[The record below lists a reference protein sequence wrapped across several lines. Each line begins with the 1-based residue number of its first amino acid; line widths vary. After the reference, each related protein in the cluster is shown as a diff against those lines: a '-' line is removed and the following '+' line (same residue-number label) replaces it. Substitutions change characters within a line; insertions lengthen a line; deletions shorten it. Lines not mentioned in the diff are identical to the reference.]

1 MEIGLLSGFL
11 ELDIPEMKDK
21 AIRTCFRDARRF
33 LNDDEGICMFTK
45 QLGVFR
51 ECTSIVARIAALA
64 SLTSRNSWPI
74 LSLTAALPVFNYLV
88 DMIPWST
95 DETEPG
101 NIDGIILLIPVWYDD
116 EESVLQTKMHWL
128 KQLARSTNSRPEIM
142 IFGAKQWIVE
152 YYKYMSTLITKLK
165 EEGKLDSQ
173 REEDCTPF
181 LQRHVLPLIHSGAR
195 ALMYLTVAFQPDYF
209 GMPISQL
216 TFLESSVDEVFQSIS
231 HLRRSLSS
239 QLIKDMF
246 RIRNL
251 FECIN
256 IKSKVSGPENPA
268 PYKSDSRGMKLELRD
283 VSFRYKKDS
292 PPVLKDVS
300 FTVEAGQMVSIVGY
314 NGSGTVCPWK
324 MLI

>member
-11 ELDIPEMKDK
+11 ELDIPEMKDRD
-21 AIRTCFRDARRF
+21 IRICFRDARRF
-33 LNDDEGICMFTK
+33 LNEDEGICMFTK

-88 DMIPWST
+88 EMIPWPT
-95 DETEPG
+95 EETERG
-101 NIDGIILLIPVWYDD
+101 NINLISKLISVWYDD

-142 IFGAKQWIVE
+142 IFGAKQWIVD
-152 YYKYMSTLITKLK
+152 YYKYMSSLITKLK
-165 EEGKLDSQ
+165 EEGRLDSEQ
-173 REEDCTPF
+173 ESETPF
-181 LQRHVLPLIHSGAR
+181 VHRHVIPLVHSGAR

-231 HLRRSLSS
+231 QLRRSLSS

-268 PYKSDSRGMKLELRD
+268 PYKSDPRGVKVELRD

-314 NGSGTVCPWK
+314 NGSGAFSS
-324 MLI
+324 LRER

>member
-11 ELDIPEMKDK
+11 ELDIPEMKDRD
-21 AIRTCFRDARRF
+21 IRTCFRDARRF
-33 LNDDEGICMFTK
+33 LNEDEGICMFTK

-64 SLTSRNSWPI
+64 LLTSRNSWPI
-74 LSLTAALPVFNYLV
+74 LSLTAALPLFNYLV
-88 DMIPWST
+88 DMIPWGT
-95 DETEPG
+95 EETERG
-101 NIDGIILLIPVWYDD
+101 NIDVIILLIPVWYDD
-116 EESVLQTKMHWL
+116 EESILQTKMHWL

-142 IFGAKQWIVE
+142 IYGAKQWIVE

-165 EEGKLDSQ
+165 EEGKLDSR
-173 REEDCTPF
+173 REEDHTPF
-181 LQRHVLPLIHSGAR
+181 FQRHVLPLIHSGAR
-195 ALMYLTVAFQPDYF
+195 ALMYLVVAFQPDYF

-231 HLRRSLSS
+231 QLRRSLSS

-268 PYKSDSRGMKLELRD
+268 PYKSDPRGMKVELRD

-314 NGSGTVCPWK
+314 NGSG
-324 MLI
+324 IFYS